1 MGLTSFCKLNVMLWP
16 APRSKTMRNH
26 NGRPINRWLLLSL
39 VVLISANVMGQDPSM
54 TNGELNGRWWEEL
67 GSASHAKE
75 TYLAGFIAGV
85 QVGAEEMN
93 RLRGLSDEDKVAE
106 ALSNYHANGSTLDD
120 NIKELDKLYAERE
133 NIRIPLSAAL
143 VYCTIKLG
151 GKFTSAQLEQ
161 ILIAARKALPPP
173 EGKRP

>member
-1 MGLTSFCKLNVMLWP
+1 MQKRDQTPTN
-16 APRSKTMRNH
+16 R
-26 NGRPINRWLLLSL
+26 RWLLLLLALFLSTNL
-39 VVLISANVMGQDPSM
+39 TGQDPSM

-67 GSASHAKE
+67 GAASHAKE
-75 TYLAGFIAGV
+75 MYLSGFIAGV

-93 RLRGLSDEDKVAE
+93 RLRGLSDDDKVAE
-106 ALSNYHANGSTLDD
+106 ALSSYHASESTLDD

-133 NIRIPLSAAL
+133 NIRIPISVAI

-151 GKFTSAQLEQ
+151 GKFTNAQLEQ
-161 ILIAARKALPPP
+161 ILITARKALPPT

>member
-1 MGLTSFCKLNVMLWP
+1 
-16 APRSKTMRNH
+16 
-26 NGRPINRWLLLSL
+26 
-39 VVLISANVMGQDPSM
+39 MGQDPSM

-75 TYLAGFIAGV
+75 MYLAGFNAGV

-120 NIKELDKLYAERE
+120 NIKELDKLYADRE
-133 NIRIPLSAAL
+133 NIRIPISSAIL
-143 VYCTIKLG
+143 YCTIKLG
-151 GKFTSAQLEQ
+151 GRFTSAQLEQ
-161 ILIAARKALPPP
+161 ILITARRALPPP